1 MMVFY
6 SKSQE
11 YTTCIEEYRTK
22 SKGYLYDIL
31 KKKIGFLDIA
41 INFINKDYGNYFVT
55 QDSFIRKLVMGKM
68 ELKKK

>member
-11 YTTCIEEYRTK
+11 YTICIDEYRTK

-31 KKKIGFLDIA
+31 KRKIGLLDVA
-41 INFINKDYGNYFVT
+41 ITFINKDYGN
-55 QDSFIRKLVMGKM
+55 DKM
-68 ELKKK
+68 T

>member
-11 YTTCIEEYRTK
+11 YTICIEEYRTK

-55 QDSFIRKLVMGKM
+55 
-68 ELKKK
+68 